1 MTKIY
6 AEVITIGDE
15 ILYGQIT
22 DTNTQWLSAELSQL
36 GIKTIRKSSVGDR
49 FEEIHTILQEAAQ
62 RAQLVILTG
71 GLGPT
76 NDDITKKVL
85 SDFIGKPLELN
96 KDALSDVS
104 YFFTSRGKKLSDT
117 NKQQA
122 YVPQDAIVLRNAY
135 GTAPGM
141 WISHHDT
148 IFISLPGVP
157 YEMKGIMKD
166 HGLPAIKKYFKTP
179 FIQHQIIRTS
189 GIGESVLAEQIKDWE
204 AALPAFIALAYLPSY
219 SSVKLRLTGI
229 SEDQVLL
236 ETSIKNQVEKLLP
249 LLGDH
254 YFYAADDI
262 SLEVH
267 IGNLLKASGKTL
279 SIAES
284 CTGGYVQHLIT
295 SVPGSSAYFKGGIV
309 SYSNAI
315 KEQEL
320 DVSKSLLEQKGAVS
334 VEVAEAM
341 AKGMLNRYKTSYVLS
356 VTGIAGPDGG
366 SPEKPVGFVCMAF
379 ASDSGQLFS
388 KTFQFGKERDTNI
401 KVSASVA
408 MNLLR
413 LGIEGKL
420 S

>member
-1 MTKIY
+1 MKEIH

-49 FEEIHTILQEAAQ
+49 YGEIQTILQEASQ
-62 RAQLVILTG
+62 RVQLVILTG

-85 SDFIGKPLELN
+85 SDFLGKPLVLN
-96 KDALSDVS
+96 DEALIDVS
-104 YFFTSRGKKLSDT
+104 HFFTSRGRALSDV

-122 YVPQDAIVLRNAY
+122 FIPQDALVLRNQY

-141 WISHHDT
+141 WSEHQQT
-148 IFISLPGVP
+148 VFISLPGVP

-179 FIQHQIIRTS
+179 FIQHQIIRTA

-204 AALPAFIALAYLPSY
+204 AALPSFIALAYLPSY

-229 SEDQVLL
+229 NEDQALL
-236 ETSIKNQVEKLLP
+236 QKSIKEQTQQLLP
-249 LLGDH
+249 LLGDR
-254 YFYAADDI
+254 YFYAAEDI
-262 SLEVH
+262 NLEVH
-267 IGNLLKASGKTL
+267 IGNLLKASGETISL
-279 SIAES
+279 AES
-284 CTGGYVQHLIT
+284 CTGGYAQHLIT
-295 SVPGSSAYFKGGIV
+295 SVPGSSVYFKGGIV
-309 SYSNAI
+309 SYSNDI

-320 DVSKSLLEQKGAVS
+320 GVSKSLLEQKGAVS
-334 VEVAEAM
+334 LEVAEAM
-341 AKGMLNRYKTSYVLS
+341 ATGILNKYKTSYS
-356 VTGIAGPDGG
+356 IAITGIAGPDGG
-366 SPEKPVGFVCMAF
+366 STEKPVGFVCMAF
-379 ASDSGQLFS
+379 ASDSGQIFS
-388 KTFQFGKERDTNI
+388 KTFQFGKERETNI
-401 KVSASVA
+401 KVSAAVA

>member
-1 MTKIY
+1 MREIY

-22 DTNTQWLSAELSQL
+22 DTNTQWLGAELSLL

-49 FEEIHTILQEAAQ
+49 YGEIETILQEASQ

-85 SDFIGKPLELN
+85 SDFLGKPLVLN
-96 KDALSDVS
+96 NDALTDVS
-104 YFFTSRGKKLSDT
+104 YFFASRGRELSDV

-122 YVPQDAIVLRNAY
+122 YIPLDARVLRNQY

-141 WISHHDT
+141 WYEHQQT
-148 IFISLPGVP
+148 VFISLPGVP

-166 HGLPAIKKYFKTP
+166 HGLPALKKHFKTP
-179 FIQHQIIRTS
+179 FIQHQIIRTA
-189 GIGESVLAEQIKDWE
+189 GVGESVLAEQITDWE
-204 AALPAFIALAYLPSY
+204 AALPAFISLAYLPSY
-219 SSVKLRLTGI
+219 GGVKLRLTGI
-229 SEDQVLL
+229 NEDQTLL
-236 ETSIKNQVEKLLP
+236 QTSIKQQTEQLLP
-249 LLGDH
+249 LLGDK
-254 YFYAADDI
+254 YFYATEDI
-262 SLEVH
+262 NLEVH
-267 IGNLLKASGKTL
+267 IGNLLKAAGKTL
-279 SIAES
+279 SLAES
-284 CTGGYVQHLIT
+284 CSGGYAQHLIT
-295 SVPGSSAYFKGGIV
+295 SVPGSSVYFKGGIV
-309 SYSNAI
+309 SYSNDI

-320 DVSKSLLEQKGAVS
+320 GVSKSLLEQKGAVNL
-334 VEVAEAM
+334 EVAEAM
-341 AKGMLNRYKTSYVLS
+341 AKGILHKYKTSYS
-356 VTGIAGPDGG
+356 IAITGIAGPEGG
-366 SPEKPVGFVCMAF
+366 SAEKPVGFVCMAF
-379 ASDSGQLFS
+379 ASDSGELFS

-401 KVSASVA
+401 KVSAAVA

>member
-1 MTKIY
+1 MKEIY

-22 DTNTQWLSAELSQL
+22 DTNTQWLSAELSLL

-49 FEEIHTILQEAAQ
+49 YAEIQTILQEASQ
-62 RAQLVILTG
+62 RVQLVILTG

-85 SDFIGKPLELN
+85 SDFLSKPLVLN
-96 KDALSDVS
+96 NDALTDVS
-104 YFFTSRGKKLSDT
+104 YFFTSRGRELSDV

-122 YVPQDAIVLRNAY
+122 FIPQDAIVLRNQY

-141 WISHHDT
+141 WSEHEQT
-148 IFISLPGVP
+148 VFISLPGVP

-166 HGLPAIKKYFKTP
+166 HGLPALKKHFQTP
-179 FIQHQIIRTS
+179 FIQHQIIRTA
-189 GIGESVLAEQIKDWE
+189 GIGESVLAEQITDWE
-204 AALPAFIALAYLPSY
+204 AALPAFISLAYLPSY
-219 SSVKLRLTGI
+219 GGVKLRLTGI
-229 SEDQVLL
+229 NEDQGLL
-236 ETSIKNQVEKLLP
+236 QTSIQQEVEKLLP
-249 LLGDH
+249 LLGDRH
-254 YFYAADDI
+254 FYAAEDI
-262 SLEVH
+262 NLEVH
-267 IGNLLKASGKTL
+267 IGNLLKVSGKTV
-279 SIAES
+279 SVAES
-284 CTGGYVQHLIT
+284 CTGGYAQHLIT

-309 SYSNAI
+309 SYSNTI

-320 DVSKSLLEQKGAVS
+320 GVPASLLEQKGAVS
-334 VEVAEAM
+334 MEVAEAM
-341 AKGMLNRYKTSYVLS
+341 AKGILHKYKTSYSLAI
-356 VTGIAGPDGG
+356 TGIAGPDGG
-366 SPEKPVGFVCMAF
+366 SSEKPVGFVCMAF

-401 KVSASVA
+401 KISAAIA

>member
-1 MTKIY
+1 MKEIH

-49 FEEIHTILQEAAQ
+49 YKEIQSILKEASQ

-85 SDFIGKPLELN
+85 SDFLGKPLVQNNDVLT
-96 KDALSDVS
+96 DVS
-104 YFFTSRGKKLSDT
+104 YFFTSRGRALSDI
-117 NKQQA
+117 NKLQA
-122 YVPQDAIVLRNAY
+122 FIPQDAIALRNQY

-141 WISHHDT
+141 WAEHEQV

-166 HGLPAIKKYFKTP
+166 HGLPAIKKHFRTP
-179 FIQHQIIRTS
+179 FIVHKIIRTA
-189 GIGESVLAEQIKDWE
+189 GIGESILAEQIKEWE
-204 AALPAFIALAYLPSY
+204 AALPSFISLAYLPSY
-219 SSVKLRLTGI
+219 SSVKLRLTGLSDNQQTLQKEI
-229 SEDQVLL
+229 EQQVD
-236 ETSIKNQVEKLLP
+236 KLLP
-249 LLGDH
+249 LLGDRH
-254 YFYAADDI
+254 FYATEDI
-262 SLEVH
+262 NLEVH
-267 IGNLLKASGKTL
+267 IGHLLKAADKTVSL
-279 SIAES
+279 AES
-284 CTGGYVQHLIT
+284 CTGGYAQHLIT

-309 SYSNAI
+309 SYSNEI

-320 DVSKSLLEQKGAVS
+320 GVPKSLLEQKGAVS
-334 VEVAEAM
+334 LEVAEAM
-341 AKGMLNRYKTSYVLS
+341 AKGILNKYKTSYSLAI
-356 VTGIAGPDGG
+356 TGIAGPDAG
-366 SPEKPVGFVCMAF
+366 STEKPVGFVCMAF
-379 ASDSGQLFS
+379 ASDSGQVFS

-401 KVSASVA
+401 KVSAAVG